1 MTAVFLVIIK
11 LNAYKNHQLSLHKM
25 YTKIH
30 PS

>member
-1 MTAVFLVIIK
+1 MTAVVLVIIK
-11 LNAYKNHQLSLHKM
+11 LNAYTNHQLSLHKM